1 MEDQSM
7 KLIDKEK
14 EKLSKAKDEKGWYA
28 ICEEIKAR
36 RNGQYPA
43 YFIKRNTRIISREIS
58 GYAIVMDLVINHA
71 YLPSQKVGSRQ
82 EFARINTII

>member
-14 EKLSKAKDEKGWYA
+14 EKLSKAKDEKGWYQV
-28 ICEEIKAR
+28 CDEIKAR

-43 YFIKRNTRIISREIS
+43 YLSREILEL
-58 GYAIVMDLVINHA
+58 Y
-71 YLPSQKVGSRQ
+71 Q
-82 EFARINTII
+82 EKFPVTLS

>member
-43 YFIKRNTRIISREIS
+43 YLSREILEL
-58 GYAIVMDLVINHA
+58 Y
-71 YLPSQKVGSRQ
+71 Q
-82 EFARINTII
+82 EKFPVKLS

>member
-14 EKLSKAKDEKGWYA
+14 EKLSKAKDEKGWYVV
-28 ICEEIKAR
+28 CEEIKVR

-43 YFIKRNTRIISREIS
+43 YLSREILEL
-58 GYAIVMDLVINHA
+58 Y
-71 YLPSQKVGSRQ
+71 Q
-82 EFARINTII
+82 EKFPATLS